1 VVPVLHN
8 GEFSTDAVESAMD
21 VLRRLGSV
29 AVPLFMNP
37 EGVVVYHSA
46 SRASFK
52 KTFDD
57 RHKEAA

>member
-1 VVPVLHN
+1 
-8 GEFSTDAVESAMD
+8 MD
-21 VLRRLGSV
+21 
-29 AVPLFMNP
+29 P
-37 EGVVVYHSA
+37 EGIVVYHAA

>member
-1 VVPVLHN
+1 
-8 GEFSTDAVESAMD
+8 
-21 VLRRLGSV
+21 
-29 AVPLFMNP
+29 MNP
-37 EGVVVYHSA
+37 EGIVVYHSA